1 MDMADNID
9 SLFNKI
15 KKDVQE
21 KARRA
26 TSKIADELVLETKMA
41 LAYFYNSYHPTR
53 YTHRQQSILS
63 SGFKRYYKN
72 PHNTIYYGGVELT
85 PEANS
90 GSYHANYYPDHRA
103 IAPSYIAN
111 LIYEGRHGATEMF
124 PEWVRA
130 HITNYPPKMSP
141 TPRERLDK
149 KIEEIGNNLDKY
161 FN

>member
-1 MDMADNID
+1 MDMADDIYAVID
-9 SLFNKI
+9 TL
-15 KKDVQE
+15 KKEVQE
-21 KARRA
+21 RARKA

-41 LAYFYNSYHPTR
+41 LAYFYNSYKPTR

-63 SGFKRYYKN
+63 TGFKRYYKN
-72 PHNTIYYGGVELT
+72 PHNKIYYGGVELT

-103 IAPSYIAN
+103 IAPNYIAD

-130 HITNYPPKMSP
+130 HITNYPPQMSP
-141 TPRERLDK
+141 SPRER
-149 KIEEIGNNLDKY
+149 IEEKLEKIKENISDY
-161 FN
+161 F